1 MANSNFCEISLNEIS
16 DDYISS
22 DCIFIILSE
31 KTIDY
36 ICNNYLRY
44 HKEDSVKINA
54 LNKSIKS
61 KFTFLD
67 DNELTTIVTDE
78 RDWIVVRKAVRVKF
92 CPCCGMRLRQHIFKT
107 VVQTI
112 KDSIRE

>member
-1 MANSNFCEISLNEIS
+1 MCNYCWANRTHNVNMSLFVAEDATKKISV
-16 DDYISS
+16 D
-22 DCIFIILSE
+22 
-31 KTIDY
+31 
-36 ICNNYLRY
+36 
-44 HKEDSVKINA
+44 
-54 LNKSIKS
+54 
-61 KFTFLD
+61 TFLD

-92 CPCCGMRLRQHIFKT
+92 CPCCGMRLRQHIFKK